1 LSKKNILARPKKFY
15 EKIHD
20 MIINSTIVTFEQSH
34 YQENEFDT
42 NSINVWCLER
52 LLFYIFNFELFELS
66 DEFK

>member
-1 LSKKNILARPKKFY
+1 
-15 EKIHD
+15 
-20 MIINSTIVTFEQSH
+20 MIINSTIVTFEQGH